1 MTQLGG
7 IKQEIQDLKAGF
19 ESSVNEIKH
28 SIDSKFNDINDQMKD
43 IKQNFTK
50 SVHDIVTESISKVK
64 DSIIKALRE
73 ETIKLQTKCK
83 NLEAKL
89 IKLQKASNKQDQYT
103 RRNSL
108 EIHGI
113 TVKVM
118 DDQLEEKVIDI
129 FSKLNTSI
137 SKSDNEHCHQLCKS
151 NTIVRFVNRKFCK
164 DALEKKFEVNKCID
178 NSKLGFNVKKN
189 YLSVRT

>member
-19 ESSVNEIKH
+19 ESSVNKIKH

-129 FSKLNTSI
+129 FSKLNISI
-137 SKSDNEHCHQLCKS
+137 SKSDNEDCHQLYKS
-151 NTIVRFVNRKFCK
+151 NTIVRFVN
-164 DALEKKFEVNKCID
+164 
-178 NSKLGFNVKKN
+178 
-189 YLSVRT
+189 

>member
-28 SIDSKFNDINDQMKD
+28 SIESKFNDINDQMKD

-89 IKLQKASNKQDQYT
+89 IKFQKASNKQDQYT

-129 FSKLNTSI
+129 FSKLNISI
-137 SKSDNEHCHQLCKS
+137 SKSDNEDCHQLYKS
-151 NTIVRFVNRKFCK
+151 NTIVRFVN
-164 DALEKKFEVNKCID
+164 
-178 NSKLGFNVKKN
+178 
-189 YLSVRT
+189 

>member
-7 IKQEIQDLKAGF
+7 IKQGIQDLKAGF

-28 SIDSKFNDINDQMKD
+28 SIDSKFNDINDQLKD
-43 IKQNFTK
+43 INENFTK
-50 SVHDIVTESISKVK
+50 SVHDIVTESISKAK

-129 FSKLNTSI
+129 FSKLNISI
-137 SKSDNEHCHQLCKS
+137 SKSDNEDCHQLYKS
-151 NTIVRFVNRKFCK
+151 NTIVRFVN
-164 DALEKKFEVNKCID
+164 
-178 NSKLGFNVKKN
+178 
-189 YLSVRT
+189 

>member
-103 RRNSL
+103 WRNSL

-129 FSKLNTSI
+129 FSKLNISI
-137 SKSDNEHCHQLCKS
+137 SKSDNEDCHQLYKS
-151 NTIVRFVNRKFCK
+151 NTIVRFVN
-164 DALEKKFEVNKCID
+164 
-178 NSKLGFNVKKN
+178 
-189 YLSVRT
+189 

>member
-28 SIDSKFNDINDQMKD
+28 SIDSKFNDINDQLKD
-43 IKQNFTK
+43 INENFTK
-50 SVHDIVTESISKVK
+50 SVHDIVTESISKAK

-129 FSKLNTSI
+129 FSKLNISI
-137 SKSDNEHCHQLCKS
+137 SKSDNEDCHQLYKS
-151 NTIVRFVNRKFCK
+151 NTIVRFVN
-164 DALEKKFEVNKCID
+164 
-178 NSKLGFNVKKN
+178 
-189 YLSVRT
+189 

>member
-28 SIDSKFNDINDQMKD
+28 SIDSKFNDINDQLKD
-43 IKQNFTK
+43 INENFTK
-50 SVHDIVTESISKVK
+50 SVHDIVTESISKAK

-103 RRNSL
+103 RRNNL

-129 FSKLNTSI
+129 FSKLNISI
-137 SKSDNEHCHQLCKS
+137 SKSDNEDCHQLYKS
-151 NTIVRFVNRKFCK
+151 NTIVRFVN
-164 DALEKKFEVNKCID
+164 
-178 NSKLGFNVKKN
+178 
-189 YLSVRT
+189 

>member
-129 FSKLNTSI
+129 FSKLNISI
-137 SKSDNEHCHQLCKS
+137 SKSDNEDCHQLYKS
-151 NTIVRFVNRKFCK
+151 NTIVRFVN
-164 DALEKKFEVNKCID
+164 
-178 NSKLGFNVKKN
+178 
-189 YLSVRT
+189 

>member
-28 SIDSKFNDINDQMKD
+28 SIDSKFNDINDQLKD
-43 IKQNFTK
+43 IKENFTK
-50 SVHDIVTESISKVK
+50 SVHDIVIESISKVK

-129 FSKLNTSI
+129 FSKLNISI
-137 SKSDNEHCHQLCKS
+137 SKSDNEDCHQLYKS
-151 NTIVRFVNRKFCK
+151 NTIVRFVN
-164 DALEKKFEVNKCID
+164 
-178 NSKLGFNVKKN
+178 
-189 YLSVRT
+189 

>member
-50 SVHDIVTESISKVK
+50 SVHDIVTESISKAK

-129 FSKLNTSI
+129 FSKLNISI
-137 SKSDNEHCHQLCKS
+137 SKSDNEDCHQLYKS
-151 NTIVRFVNRKFCK
+151 NTIVRFVN
-164 DALEKKFEVNKCID
+164 
-178 NSKLGFNVKKN
+178 
-189 YLSVRT
+189 

>member
-19 ESSVNEIKH
+19 ESSVNKIKH

-129 FSKLNTSI
+129 FSKLNISI
-137 SKSDNEHCHQLCKS
+137 SKSDNEDCHQLYKS
-151 NTIVRFVNRKFCK
+151 NTIVRFV
-164 DALEKKFEVNKCID
+164 
-178 NSKLGFNVKKN
+178 
-189 YLSVRT
+189 Y